1 MIMTDEITSRI
12 IRLKNGDDVIAKIV
26 KSDRKKLTLQKPFLF
41 RTQSELLSKYLQKK
55 WRIQSLIS

>member
-26 KSDRKKLTLQKPFLF
+26 KSDRKRLTLQKPF
-41 RTQSELLSKYLQKK
+41 
-55 WRIQSLIS
+55 